1 MKLTQQELRTTHDV
15 LDRKLE
21 ELQTSGRSDE
31 PVIEEIEI
39 LINVMN
45 EIQAEIGDKHHLKLT
60 TDELE
65 VLRGLID
72 ELAERQGGWGEDET
86 ELNSIR
92 YQIAVIREEPL
103 YK

>member
-1 MKLTQQELRTTHDV
+1 
-15 LDRKLE
+15 
-21 ELQTSGRSDE
+21 
-31 PVIEEIEI
+31 
-39 LINVMN
+39 MN
-45 EIQAEIGDKHHLKLT
+45 EHTLNLT

-92 YQIAVIREEPL
+92 YKLAVIREEPL

>member
-1 MKLTQQELRTTHDV
+1 MARRREIRELDQRRHNRVHKAHRRDKRV
-15 LDRKLE
+15 
-21 ELQTSGRSDE
+21 
-31 PVIEEIEI
+31 
-39 LINVMN
+39 N
-45 EIQAEIGDKHHLKLT
+45 EHTLNLT

-92 YQIAVIREEPL
+92 YKIAVIREEPL